1 MHIICPHCTTSFA
14 IDPRAIG
21 SDGRTVRCARC
32 KGTWFALP
40 ADAVEPQPALA
51 MAGDAAAPPPAPPP
65 AAAKAAQTG
74 EPAGPEAIP
83 HVESPSIAHDPT
95 EAADAAADP
104 AVIDAVATAAP
115 RTPPTRRSRS
125 PRKTTARRGR
135 ITTVSRRAW
144 MLPAACAVMALMA
157 VSLIV
162 WRTDIVRVLP
172 QTAPFFKALGLDV
185 NLRGLALRD
194 VSAGTATVDGQ
205 SVLIVQG
212 RIDSVAR
219 HSVSLPRLH
228 FSVRDAKGHQ
238 LYTWTAALEQPSL
251 APGETTPFRA
261 RLATPPAD
269 GRDVEVRFL
278 TRRDLGA

>member
-14 IDPRAIG
+14 VDRRALG

-51 MAGDAAAPPPAPPP
+51 MAGDAASPPPAPPP
-65 AAAKAAQTG
+65 AAAKASQVG
-74 EPAGPEAIP
+74 EPAGPDAIP
-83 HVESPSIAHDPT
+83 HIESPSIAHDPAET
-95 EAADAAADP
+95 ADAAAEPD
-104 AVIDAVATAAP
+104 VIDAVATAAP
-115 RTPPTRRSRS
+115 RAKR
-125 PRKTTARRGR
+125 ARRGR
-135 ITTVSRRAW
+135 TPRKSTAGRGRITSISLRALV
-144 MLPAACAVMALMA
+144 LPAACAAMALMA

-162 WRTDIVRVLP
+162 WRTDVVRVLP

-194 VSAGTATVDGQ
+194 VTAAAGTVDGQ
-205 SVLIVQG
+205 PALIVQG

-219 HSVSLPRLH
+219 NSVRLPRLH
-228 FSVRDAKGHQ
+228 FSIRDAKGHQ
-238 LYTWTAALEQPSL
+238 LYTWTTALEQPAL
-251 APGETTPFRA
+251 AAGETTPFRA

-269 GRDVEVRFL
+269 GREVEVRFL

>member
-14 IDPRAIG
+14 IDPRALG

-65 AAAKAAQTG
+65 AASMGSQADD
-74 EPAGPEAIP
+74 PAVLDAIP
-83 HVESPSIAHDPT
+83 HVESPSIAHDPAET
-95 EAADAAADP
+95 TDAAAEP
-104 AVIDAVATAAP
+104 GVIDAVATAAP
-115 RTPPTRRSRS
+115 RAKQARRSRS
-125 PRKTTARRGR
+125 PRKSTARRGQ
-135 ITTVSRRAW
+135 IPSISRRAL

-162 WRTDIVRVLP
+162 WRTDVVRVLP

-194 VSAGTATVDGQ
+194 VTAGTETVDGQ
-205 SVLIVQG
+205 PVLIVQG

-219 HSVSLPRLH
+219 NSVSLPRLH
-228 FSVRDAKGHQ
+228 LSIRDARGHR
-238 LYTWTAALEQPSL
+238 LYTWTAALEQPAL
-251 APGETTPFRA
+251 APGETMPFRA